1 MRERLLVMQVKGRVV
16 TGLTEDGQFVNR
28 RWSGPAPVVGQL
40 VDRPSRMPLISL
52 APRWRLVAV
61 AMSILLIMALQLPG
75 LTPLARAGTVV
86 AIDLIPSVEV
96 TLTPDGDVASVRAVN
111 PEGEALLQRVGTLP
125 SSLGDSVELLID
137 ATAQSGK
144 LAMDRDNIVMIT
156 AVPGWRGLPAKL
168 DLKDLEARVVAKLE
182 KLGVPALTLVGT
194 ASRLEAVQAK
204 HNGTSVNRYVITQT
218 LRDDGKDVEP
228 EEARGKS
235 VQQLVDEHCEDPE
248 KEIGGK
254 RSGPKND
261 RGNGNGKGPGGAT
274 NEGGDGS
281 ATVTGTNQGNTQT
294 GNGRPSGRQPDTGR
308 GR

>member
-28 RWSGPAPVVGQL
+28 RWSGPVPVVGQL
-40 VDRPSRMPLISL
+40 VDRPARVPLVSL

-61 AMSILLIMALQLPG
+61 AMSLLLIMALQLPG

-86 AIDLIPSVEV
+86 AIDLVPSVEV
-96 TLTPDGDVASVRAVN
+96 TLTPDGDVASARAVN
-111 PEGEALLQRVGTLP
+111 PEGEALLQSVGKLP
-125 SSLGDSVELLID
+125 PSLGDAVELLID

-144 LAMDRDNIVMIT
+144 LATDRDNIVMIT
-156 AVPGWRGLPAKL
+156 AIPGWRGLPAKL
-168 DLKDLEARVVAKLE
+168 DLNGLEARVVAKLE

-204 HNGTSVNRYVITQT
+204 QSGTSVNRYVITQT
-218 LRDDGKDVEP
+218 LRDDGKDVKP

-254 RSGPKND
+254 RSGPKNK
-261 RGNGNGKGPGGAT
+261 GGNGKGPGGAT
-274 NEGGDGS
+274 NESGDGS
-281 ATVTGTNQGNTQT
+281 TTVTGVNQGTTQT